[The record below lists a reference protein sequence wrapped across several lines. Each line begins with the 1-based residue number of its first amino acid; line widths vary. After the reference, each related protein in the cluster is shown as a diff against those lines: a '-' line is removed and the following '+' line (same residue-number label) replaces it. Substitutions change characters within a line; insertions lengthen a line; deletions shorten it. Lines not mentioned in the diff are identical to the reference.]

1 MPDEFQP
8 AIGTGEN
15 KPSLFRQKQAPAG
28 MMAEQSVR
36 DELNSLSTRLRL
48 SEERYI
54 DLRRKLQLIEQ
65 NMLANHK
72 RAMTEVKNAISDI
85 MAMRKTVD
93 DVENKLILVIK
104 ELQLTAKKED
114 VDVIR
119 KYFELWSPVSF
130 ATINQVDKM
139 IKEAFEEQKEEQKE
153 EQG

>member
-1 MPDEFQP
+1 MPDELQP
-8 AIGTGEN
+8 AIGTGEK
-15 KPSLFRQKQAPAG
+15 KPSLFRSKQASEGILADP
-28 MMAEQSVR
+28 SVR

-65 NMLANHK
+65 NMLSNHK
-72 RAMTEVKNAISDI
+72 RAMLEVKNAISD
-85 MAMRKTVD
+85 MLAMRKTVD
-93 DVENKLILVIK
+93 DVENKLILAIK

-130 ATINQVDKM
+130 ATVNQVDKM
-139 IKEAFEEQKEEQKE
+139 IKEAFEEQKQNEQE
-153 EQG
+153 AQG

>member
-8 AIGTGEN
+8 AIGTWEN
-15 KPSLFRQKQAPAG
+15 KPSLFRSKQASAG
-28 MMAEQSVR
+28 MMADQPVR

-85 MAMRKTVD
+85 MAMRKTID
-93 DVENKLILVIK
+93 EIENKVILAIK

-130 ATINQVDKM
+130 ATINQVEKM
-139 IKEAFEEQKEEQKE
+139 IKEAFEEQKEQKASQE
-153 EQG
+153 

>member
-15 KPSLFRQKQAPAG
+15 KPSLFRSKQAPAG
-28 MMAEQSVR
+28 MMADQPVR

-65 NMLANHK
+65 NMLSNHK
-72 RAMTEVKNAISDI
+72 RAMTEVKAAISDI
-85 MAMRKTVD
+85 VAMRKTID
-93 DVENKLILVIK
+93 EIENKVILAIK

-130 ATINQVDKM
+130 ATVNQVEKM
-139 IKEAFEEQKEEQKE
+139 IKEAFEEQKQAEKE
-153 EQG
+153 AQG